1 MTILTGTTTIIL
13 ILILIPISILAPAIT
28 TFTTHKRL
36 TASCV
41 MIDFRSGLED
51 CKETSLSG

>member
-1 MTILTGTTTIIL
+1 MTILTGTTTTIP
-13 ILILIPISILAPAIT
+13 ILIPISILAPAIT
-28 TFTTHKRL
+28 TSTTHKRL

-41 MIDFRSGLED
+41 MIDFKSGLED